1 MSCSEDEGGSECQ
14 NQAEKYIPVCTA
26 MTTAKAKLVTLR
38 KGAGLDDI
46 SGSQVRW
53 FKQFQSCSLYKCGSR
68 EPGSTDVGPLENL

>member
-1 MSCSEDEGGSECQ
+1 MSCSEYEGGSECQ
-14 NQAEKYIPVCTA
+14 NQAEKYIPVCAA

-38 KGAGLDDI
+38 GGARLEDI

-53 FKQFQSCSLYKCGSR
+53 FKQFQSCSLYKCGSG